1 MSPQTAAAGEDGD
14 SEKFDI
20 GITQVF
26 YGEEATVK
34 SLDIFYS
41 TKYNFDAC
49 GDAISPSV
57 CMGFEPLKKAYLD
70 LKRRGVK
77 IRFIAEIN
85 QVNLHF
91 CKELLNIVTEMRH
104 LDGAMGN
111 FGICDGKDYLAAA
124 NIKEKQ
130 AIPYLIYSNVKEVVD
145 QQQHIFESFWNRA
158 SPAEQK
164 IAELE
169 EGKILGT
176 TEVLQDQQITKEV
189 FVDMVKSAKEEVLLL
204 CPTTNAFLR
213 EQRIGI
219 IDQLVHTAS
228 SSETGPRVRIIVPA
242 SKVLDANIDHLT
254 ATNCSNFNIQRIDY
268 SEFTESAV
276 TTITILVVDR
286 KSSLVIEKLDD
297 SKENFIEAIGLA
309 TLSTSKPTVMSYVSI
324 FESLWNQV
332 KIYKQLKINDK
343 MRKDFINVAAH
354 ELRTPIVPILGLS
367 EILHSRI
374 TKDGA
379 LSSSSEAVKSSTKRY
394 LEMLCTVIRNANRL
408 SRLTEDI
415 LDVTKIESQTLRLK
429 KERFDIE
436 DIIMNTILEF
446 KEETKN
452 VDPGNRRRE
461 ILYEPLSS
469 KFKDVL
475 VLVDADKSRI
485 SQVLSNL
492 ISNSI
497 KFTDDTGI
505 INIKIDFLS
514 NQEPSGFNNTKESDE
529 EINKERER
537 GSIVITVED
546 NGSGIDPE
554 VFSKLFIKFVSKSF
568 HGTGLGLFISKSI
581 VEAHGGKIWAKNNI
595 NGPGG
600 AMFSFTIPIARIEKN
615 SHTSHQLQEF
625 QLEDQRK
632 TTIK

>member
-1 MSPQTAAAGEDGD
+1 MSPQTTAAGERNRDT
-14 SEKFDI
+14 EKFDTDT
-20 GITQVF
+20 TQVF
-26 YGEEATVK
+26 YGEEATDK
-34 SLDIFYS
+34 SLNIFYS
-41 TKYNFDAC
+41 AMHNFDAC

-57 CMGFEPLKKAYLD
+57 CMGFEPLRKAYLD
-70 LKRRGVK
+70 LKRRGIK

-85 QVNLHF
+85 KFNLHF
-91 CKELLNIVTEMRH
+91 CKELLNVVTEMRH
-104 LDGAMGN
+104 LDVVMGN
-111 FGICDGKDYLAAA
+111 FGICDRKQYLAAA

-130 AIPYLIYSNVKEVVD
+130 AIPYLIYSNVKEVVE

-176 TEVLQDQQITKEV
+176 TEVLQDQQLTKEI
-189 FVDMVKSAKEEVLLL
+189 FIDMVKSAKEEVLLL

-219 IDQLVHTAS
+219 IDQLIHAG
-228 SSETGPRVRIIVPA
+228 SSETGPRVRIIVPT
-242 SKVLDANIDHLT
+242 SKILDANIDHLMT
-254 ATNCSNFNIQRIDY
+254 INCCNFNIQRIDY

-286 KSSLVIEKLDD
+286 KLSLVIEKLDD

-309 TLSTSKPTVMSYVSI
+309 TFSTSTPTVMSYVSI

-332 KIYKQLKINDK
+332 KIYEQLKINDK

-374 TKDGA
+374 TKDDA
-379 LSSSSEAVKSSTKRY
+379 LSSSSDDAKPNTKRY

-436 DIIMNTILEF
+436 DIIVNTILEF

-469 KFKDVL
+469 KFKDMSVN
-475 VLVDADKSRI
+475 VDADKSRI

-492 ISNSI
+492 ISNAI
-497 KFTDDTGI
+497 KFTDESGI
-505 INIKIDFLS
+505 INIKLDILS
-514 NQEPSGFNNTKESDE
+514 NQVPSGFNNTRESNE
-529 EINKERER
+529 EIKKERER
-537 GSIVITVED
+537 GSIVIAVAD

-595 NGPGG
+595 NGSGG
-600 AMFSFTIPIARIEKN
+600 ATFSFTIPIAEIGKN
-615 SHTSHQLQEF
+615 FHSSCQRQEF

-632 TTIK
+632 QI